1 MDMVILRSEIWLI
14 DLEPALGGEM
24 NKLRPCVVVSPD
36 EANQFLH
43 TVIVAPLT
51 STIRNYPS
59 RVSCIFKRKKGQIAI
74 DQLRALDKSRFIKKA
89 GRLDETTM
97 KELLELIKV
106 FFE

>member
-1 MDMVILRSEIWLI
+1 MVILRSEIWLI

-59 RVSCIFKRKKGQIAI
+59 RVSCVFKRKKGQIAI

-97 KELLELIKV
+97 KELLECIKV
-106 FFE
+106 YCE

>member
-1 MDMVILRSEIWLI
+1 MVILRSEIWLI

>member
-1 MDMVILRSEIWLI
+1 MVILRSEIWLI

-59 RVSCIFKRKKGQIAI
+59 RVSCVFKRKKGQIAI

-89 GRLDETTM
+89 GRLDETNM

-106 FFE
+106 YFE

>member
-1 MDMVILRSEIWLI
+1 MVILRSEIWLI

-59 RVSCIFKRKKGQIAI
+59 RVSCVFKRKKGQIAI

-106 FFE
+106 YFE

>member
-1 MDMVILRSEIWLI
+1 MVILRSEIWLI
-14 DLEPALGGEM
+14 DLEPALEGEM

-59 RVSCIFKRKKGQIAI
+59 RVSCVFKRKKGQIAI

-106 FFE
+106 YFE

>member
-59 RVSCIFKRKKGQIAI
+59 RVSCVFKRKKGQIAI

-106 FFE
+106 YFE

>member
-1 MDMVILRSEIWLI
+1 MVILRSEIWLI

-106 FFE
+106 YFE